1 MRNQFLELHG
11 RIDESLAVLATATD
25 GNRRSKAL
33 LDMKTALDELDDLL
47 GLKELVT
54 EHSEKQSFTRH

>member
-1 MRNQFLELHG
+1 VRNQFLELHG
-11 RIDESLAVLATATD
+11 RIDESLAVLASATD

>member
-1 MRNQFLELHG
+1 VRNQFLELHG